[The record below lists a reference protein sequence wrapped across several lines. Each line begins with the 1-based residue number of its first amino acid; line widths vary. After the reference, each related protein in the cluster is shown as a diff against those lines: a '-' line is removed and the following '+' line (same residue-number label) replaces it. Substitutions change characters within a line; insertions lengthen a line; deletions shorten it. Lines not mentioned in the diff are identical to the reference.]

1 MLSGLSFFFTD
12 VVIISNWLH
21 STKVFSSKGI
31 KPQQE
36 RGRVPPF
43 QRNWTRGADS
53 IIADSANS
61 RALLSYSS
69 FCVCMCVCLCVSA
82 CEWNSG
88 FYVCVCDRDSSSVLI
103 FFSVRTIDCLT
114 ECQKLW
120 FVAPPSLF
128 SVCINTH
135 IAPHSTLK
143 RHGIGKT
150 CRYTWKIRFVFVC
163 MHVCVCM
170 YVCKHTH
177 TQMLACPHSHSHTNA
192 DVYGKRI
199 GLTLS

>member
-1 MLSGLSFFFTD
+1 MLSGLSFFFND

-21 STKVFSSKGI
+21 STKVFSSKRI

-88 FYVCVCDRDSSSVLI
+88 LYVCVCDRDGSSVLI
-103 FFSVRTIDCLT
+103 FLLLSELSIARQNVENYGSWPRRVYFRCASTPILPRTR
-114 ECQKLW
+114 LW
-120 FVAPPSLF
+120 KGTGSEKHAD
-128 SVCINTH
+128 
-135 IAPHSTLK
+135 TL
-143 RHGIGKT
+143 GK
-150 CRYTWKIRFVFVC
+150 
-163 MHVCVCM
+163 
-170 YVCKHTH
+170 
-177 TQMLACPHSHSHTNA
+177 
-192 DVYGKRI
+192 
-199 GLTLS
+199 